1 MWFIIK
7 KTNTRVA
14 TYFGRQ
20 PEKCWLL
27 EHKLVTWTSSRQ
39 KMSHEHSCWSE
50 GGEDHVQGPFMSAG
64 SLTGHFIWDLVPGT
78 MFHYK
83 WVSISGPVTVLLEI
97 SITLSFW
104 AITFKKYDGKKMSKL
119 WPLQFTLHFFR
130 FSVEL
135 FIVKNCFHEEAHV
148 DSIGN

>member
-1 MWFIIK
+1 MVHYKENKHPGSYIFREATWEVLASRTQTCHMNIK
-7 KTNTRVA
+7 QTENVPWALLLKWG
-14 TYFGRQ
+14 GRDRDQ
-20 PEKCWLL
+20 
-27 EHKLVTWTSSRQ
+27 R
-39 KMSHEHSCWSE
+39 
-50 GGEDHVQGPFMSAG
+50 PFMSAG

-83 WVSISGPVTVLLEI
+83 WVSISRPVTVLLEI

-135 FIVKNCFHEEAHV
+135 FIVKNCFHEEAHM
-148 DSIGN
+148 DTIGN